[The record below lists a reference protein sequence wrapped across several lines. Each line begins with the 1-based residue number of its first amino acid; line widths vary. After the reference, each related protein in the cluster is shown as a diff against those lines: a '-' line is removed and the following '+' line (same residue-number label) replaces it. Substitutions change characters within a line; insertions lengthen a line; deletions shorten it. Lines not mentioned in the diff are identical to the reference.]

1 MDDIQVKVNE
11 MKSLS
16 ITNNDFQHLKES
28 LETKVSM
35 DEFNEQMKE
44 KASKSSVSTA
54 LHRKANKNDIELA
67 LSQKVDSNTLS
78 TIELSLSNKVDIDSF
93 ESAINKVQD
102 GRVERVELHSL
113 KEMIYHKCEKSAFDT
128 LLKDH
133 NHLHGDIQNKHSNL
147 TNNLEDLEYKCE
159 RRQKSIE
166 TNLESK
172 ADSSSIK
179 DSLDKVITREK
190 LTSDTFDRI
199 YSRIETLDN
208 KLISCAS
215 VDEVREALKDIKS
228 EQIDKIVEIRDDIN
242 KLDKYKAGVDATNE
256 ALALKADASL
266 VENSIH
272 LKASSRDYEI
282 LKDRV
287 DQLYHVKLDN
297 EKYESLHKKIISG
310 FEEMSKDIGL
320 KSNIKD
326 VCKLLDLKAN
336 TN

>member
-1 MDDIQVKVNE
+1 
-11 MKSLS
+11 
-16 ITNNDFQHLKES
+16 
-28 LETKVSM
+28 
-35 DEFNEQMKE
+35 
-44 KASKSSVSTA
+44 
-54 LHRKANKNDIELA
+54 
-67 LSQKVDSNTLS
+67 
-78 TIELSLSNKVDIDSF
+78 
-93 ESAINKVQD
+93 
-102 GRVERVELHSL
+102 
-113 KEMIYHKCEKSAFDT
+113 
-128 LLKDH
+128 
-133 NHLHGDIQNKHSNL
+133 
-147 TNNLEDLEYKCE
+147 
-159 RRQKSIE
+159 
-166 TNLESK
+166 
-172 ADSSSIK
+172 
-179 DSLDKVITREK
+179 
-190 LTSDTFDRI
+190 
-199 YSRIETLDN
+199 
-208 KLISCAS
+208 

-228 EQIDKIVEIRDDIN
+228 EYIDKIVEIRDDIN

-256 ALALKADASL
+256 ALALKSDASL